1 MKYFKLY
8 CQLAKVLSEAWGWL
22 LGLVLWPGMFEG
34 WSRDATTEVGRGW
47 TMEASIAGV
56 RSGFSPLGLR
66 ES

>member
-1 MKYFKLY
+1 M
-8 CQLAKVLSEAWGWL
+8 
-22 LGLVLWPGMFEG
+22 WPGMFEG